1 MKGCD
6 GMGVEI
12 RNLTKCFGTKT
23 VLDNYSLSIADGE
36 NIAIMGES
44 GSGKTT
50 LLNIIAGL
58 VVPDSGEIYG
68 IDEKKI
74 SFVFQEDRLAESFTV
89 YRNIKLACG
98 KKITKQIVSDALI
111 KIGLD
116 ASLIN
121 SKVNT
126 LSGGMKR
133 RVSIIRALLCESDI
147 LLLDEPTKGLDE
159 QNKRLVVD
167 YILASSVNKTVLWVT
182 HDEDEAKYVSGRI
195 ITIN

>member
-1 MKGCD
+1 
-6 GMGVEI
+6 MGVEI